1 MLAIEH
7 RSTSNF
13 IFGASNTKSKIACF
27 KIFHV
32 WPTKWLRPQLRWPG
46 APQWQRRI
54 FTTNQAPSFFSL
66 TPLVGHHR
74 FKEDHRIIW
83 MALCCLRNFDD
94 IALLSLIEGRV
105 QSKTAVRLWN
115 NQKLPTKLIF
125 RNEKKAQLQFFL
137 LCGRPRS
144 RAGAFFDT
152 QMVWWCCDCGA
163 LVRYD
168 GGLGGAGLEQAMRV
182 VVVVVLLLD
191 MVVLVV
197 VVLVLPG

>member
-74 FKEDHRIIW
+74 FKEDRQIIW
-83 MALCCLRNFDD
+83 MALCCLRNSDD
-94 IALLSLIEGRV
+94 ISPSLWLRGGSNLKQLSDCGTV
-105 QSKTAVRLWN
+105 K
-115 NQKLPTKLIF
+115 IF
-125 RNEKKAQLQFFL
+125 
-137 LCGRPRS
+137 PRS
-144 RAGAFFDT
+144 SSSEIEKRHSCNFFFSSVGDHGHGLAHFFDT
-152 QMVWWCCDCGA
+152 FVAFAFQIVWWYSDCGA
-163 LVRYD
+163 LVRYV
-168 GGLGGAGLEQAMRV
+168 GVSGGAGLEMAMSV
-182 VVVVVLLLD
+182 VVVVVLLFD
-191 MVVLVV
+191 MVC
-197 VVLVLPG
+197 

>member
-83 MALCCLRNFDD
+83 MALCCLRNSDD
-94 IALLSLIEGRV
+94 ISPSLWLRGGSNLKQLS
-105 QSKTAVRLWN
+105 
-115 NQKLPTKLIF
+115 
-125 RNEKKAQLQFFL
+125 
-137 LCGRPRS
+137 
-144 RAGAFFDT
+144 
-152 QMVWWCCDCGA
+152 DCGTVKIFPQSSSSEIEKG
-163 LVRYD
+163 LLQIVFSSVCETTDMGCCIFWHSD
-168 GGLGGAGLEQAMRV
+168 G
-182 VVVVVLLLD
+182 VVVLWLWCTC
-191 MVVLVV
+191 
-197 VVLVLPG
+197 